1 MRLQQ
6 AFSNLLVNAVK
17 FTPAGGRVRVVLQQ
31 LGPHLS
37 VAFRDTGI
45 GIASEHLPKMFEPYW
60 QADGASMSSESGLGL
75 GLSIVRHIVQRHG
88 GQVAIESD
96 GPGQGTVVTVLL
108 PLPAEP
114 GVSTG

>member
-17 FTPAGGRVRVVLQQ
+17 FTPAGGRVRVVLEQ
-31 LGPHLS
+31 LGSHLS

-88 GQVAIESD
+88 GQVVIESD
-96 GPGQGTVVTVLL
+96 GRGQGTVVTVLL